1 MEAKIAK
8 SDKKIERL
16 FDELKKQ
23 QDKCVKPLLQEVKE
37 KSELLLQQDK
47 QITQNQKDIKMMH
60 AILRMPAMC
69 DQFQK
74 ALKRKRTAEQV

>member
-1 MEAKIAK
+1 METKIAK
-8 SDKKIERL
+8 SDRKIERL
-16 FDELKKQ
+16 FDKLKKQ
-23 QDKCVKPLLQEVKE
+23 QDECVKPLMQEIKI
-37 KSELLLQQDK
+37 SNELLVRQGK
-47 QITQNQKDIKMMH
+47 QITQNKKDIKMMH